1 MRKKC
6 LFIAIVVSLL
16 LVGCNNIEDSSANE
30 NIEPEIFYPSRPTYT
45 IKQLV
50 EEADIIANLTVTE
63 LVDVIEV
70 EHHELFTQEH
80 SIYKATVNYY
90 LHNEL
95 GNDNEIEVLQVGGP
109 NWRYSDDPLLEVGK
123 TYILFL
129 DAREDPNLGTNLVMT
144 GGPQGRYNQD
154 GDLFVR
160 QLSISPDKGVSR
172 VTEEELI
179 EALNKRND
187 ELNIDLSIL
196 D

>member
-6 LFIAIVVSLL
+6 LFIAIVISLL
-16 LVGCNNIEDSSANE
+16 LVGCNNIEDSSANK
-30 NIEPEIFYPSRPTYT
+30 NIEPEILYPSRPTYT